1 MKFVLLPFCP
11 SNPPSP
17 DSSSRTGAFHSFSVL
32 WIMLAGVWEYSTIM
46 TSRKRMK
53 NRKKGNKSQITMR
66 FEFCCLVH
74 FINEMANSHTYR
86 STKTPDEFLSA
97 LHGVSPSFTEYFYN
111 HFYMQR
117 KRKRQRDTIISIIS
131 THKKQ
136 KQNKLRNKLII

>member
-53 NRKKGNKSQITMR
+53 NRKKGNMSQITMR

-74 FINEMANSHTYR
+74 FINEMANSHPYR
-86 STKTPDEFLSA
+86 STKTPDQFLSA
-97 LHGVSPSFTEYFYN
+97 LHGVSTLFTEYFYN
-111 HFYMQR
+111 HFICR
-117 KRKRQRDTIISIIS
+117 EKERDRETRSYPSYLRI
-131 THKKQ
+131 K
-136 KQNKLRNKLII
+136 NKNKTS